1 MSAVLIAQALE
12 ALKSNAGKK
21 LLGQE
26 LDFDGI
32 QNRIQELASGNNI
45 NLDALEDATTQ
56 ELQKAFDSSN
66 TNDDSGLTREE
77 KRNKRRERRRSRKS
91 IREILEEKRNRL
103 TDTKQRIIDQ
113 IQSLKAQLKS
123 LIPVLETF
131 TISGRVA
138 DRTTGEPLKGV
149 KVSLGVNQDTAVE
162 EIPAIPNV
170 NNELVTSKVEVNP
183 ANFAYL
189 PVPGS
194 NTVRTDNQG
203 KFTIDVR
210 LPVIPK
216 NQKTPLN
223 FALIYTK
230 SGFIPNT
237 QIVLNGD
244 RSVKSDL
251 SVSSLVNIQ
260 VAAKKASDTFDEAI
274 DFVQRSVALTS
285 LNLFDLAIYARKKSL
300 NKITTIIKTR
310 LLPLCVGLLISFG
323 ITKLSQKNQ
332 KTCPT
337 PDALND
343 VIRRRNR
350 VTRQLNQIYTSIA
363 VNSALGAVFA
373 SLAVT
378 LRCVRLA
385 MDQIPAPQAVGTFPA
400 KDFGG
405 LIFAQPYSFTA
416 KLQHIND
423 ELEKLEEQNKG
434 LNKAMLTNLIF
445 LIAGAATVIL
455 LLKAIDDLAQECAQE
470 NGVELPELLAINQ
483 ELLDLT
489 DESKDDGNSVIE
501 NINGF
506 ILSVETDNKNPVG
519 TLKRRFAVAKN
530 EDGVTLLKGEPSFS
544 SNDQILIDELVF
556 YIQQNDLKAF

>member
-332 KTCPT
+332 KT
-337 PDALND
+337 
-343 VIRRRNR
+343 
-350 VTRQLNQIYTSIA
+350 YTSIA
-363 VNSALGAVFA
+363 VNSALAAVFA

-378 LRCVRLA
+378 LRGVRLA

-556 YIQQNDLKAF
+556 YIQQNDLKAD